1 MPGDVLLCV
10 DSSGVWLDVEIGT
23 CSIKVRGN
31 RPLKASSSAGS
42 REHSGKRS

>member
-10 DSSGVWLDVEIGT
+10 DSSGVWLDVEIG
-23 CSIKVRGN
+23 SVNVSQGN

>member
-10 DSSGVWLDVEIGT
+10 DSSGVWLDVEIG
-23 CSIKVRGN
+23 SIKVRGN